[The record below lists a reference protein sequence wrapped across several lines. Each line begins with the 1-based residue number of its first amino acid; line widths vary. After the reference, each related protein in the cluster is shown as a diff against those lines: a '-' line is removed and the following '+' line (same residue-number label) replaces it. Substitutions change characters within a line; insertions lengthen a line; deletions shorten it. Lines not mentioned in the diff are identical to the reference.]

1 MALKKFTQLTEAEF
15 NLVFQ
20 TWEDCYEYLLG
31 IQKVSLIS
39 KSEKCPECGQVF
51 TRETL
56 NKRKTC
62 TGKYVLSHKL
72 ERGTGDCCGKNILSP
87 KLYFFANVKKEIT
100 SKDRDE
106 SGKPIKKIVE
116 KTIYPFNTR
125 YDSQLLGV
133 FKIIWGIL
141 TGNLPQYETSKGIEV
156 EMRRFWI
163 IKEDSDIITPKEF
176 FIKVQEIIQYK
187 NALNNTEFMGVVKS
201 NIISPEIP
209 VVTAPS
215 TVATAST
222 VTTASAI
229 AATNPE
235 AEYEP
240 PKGLSEQ
247 ALKIHKMVH
256 KACSR
261 ETDIIR
267 INAIRYAGYMALIGL
282 KKASST
288 FEENISEKVL
298 REMPGFSSITE
309 IDSLSS
315 ICYTTFTMFD
325 SDSIVDKL
333 IPQPK
338 KVVENKVILSTE
350 LDEIFYKSPKRDFGK
365 KEYFWTID
373 DFKSVVQEQ
382 LGFDLS
388 EDQIEKYFESKS
400 K

>member
-39 KSEKCPECGQVF
+39 KSEKCPECGQIF

-106 SGKPIKKIVE
+106 SGKHIKKIVE

-141 TGNLPQYETSKGIEV
+141 TGNLPQYETPKGIEV
-156 EMRRFWI
+156 EMKRFWI

-176 FIKVQEIIQYK
+176 FVKVQEIIQYK
-187 NALNNTEFMGVVKS
+187 NALNNTEFMGVVRS

-209 VVTAPS
+209 VVTAS
-215 TVATAST
+215 TVAT
-222 VTTASAI
+222 TTN
-229 AATNPE
+229 TNPE

-247 ALKIHKMVH
+247 ALKIHKMVYE
-256 KACSR
+256 ACSK
-261 ETDIIR
+261 ETDITR
-267 INAIRYAGYMALIGL
+267 IDAIRFAGYMALIGL
-282 KKASST
+282 KKVSS
-288 FEENISEKVL
+288 FEENIFEKVL
-298 REMPGFSSITE
+298 KEMPGFSSTVE
-309 IDSLSS
+309 IENLSS
-315 ICYTTFTMFD
+315 TCYTSFTMFD

-333 IPQPK
+333 IPQPQ
-338 KVVENKVILSTE
+338 KVVENKVILSIE
-350 LDEIFYKSPKRDFGK
+350 LDEIFNKSPKRDFGK
-365 KEYFWTID
+365 KEFFWTIS
-373 DFKSVVQEQ
+373 DFKAVVQEQ

-388 EDQIEKYFESKS
+388 EDQIERYFESKS

>member
-1 MALKKFTQLTEAEF
+1 MALKKFTQLTESEF
-15 NLVFQ
+15 NSVFK

-39 KSEKCPECGQVF
+39 KGEKCPECGQVL
-51 TRETL
+51 TKETL
-56 NKRKTC
+56 NKKKTC

-72 ERGTGDCCGKNILSP
+72 VRGAGDCCGKNILSP
-87 KLYFFANVKKEIT
+87 KLYFNTKVQKVITTKE
-100 SKDRDE
+100 RDL
-106 SGKPIKKIVE
+106 SGKPVEKIVE
-116 KTIYPFNTR
+116 KTIFPFNTR

-156 EMRRFWI
+156 EMKRFWI
-163 IKEDSDIITPKEF
+163 VKEDSDIITPKEF

-201 NIISPEIP
+201 DLISAEVP
-209 VVTAPS
+209 VVVS
-215 TVATAST
+215 TVSS
-222 VTTASAI
+222 VTTAAI
-229 AATNPE
+229 NPE

-247 ALKIHKMVH
+247 ALKIHKMVYE
-256 KACSR
+256 ACSK
-261 ETDIIR
+261 ETDITR
-267 INAIRYAGYMALIGL
+267 INAIRYAGYMALVGL
-282 KKASST
+282 KKVSSP
-288 FEENISEKVL
+288 FDEGVCIPEKVL
-298 REMPGFSSITE
+298 REMPGFSNPIE
-309 IDSLSS
+309 IDNLSS
-315 ICYTTFTMFD
+315 TFYTSFTMFN

-333 IPQPK
+333 IPQPQ

-350 LDEIFYKSPKRDFGK
+350 LDEVFNKSPKRDFGK
-365 KEYFWTID
+365 KEFFWTIS
-373 DFKSVVQEQ
+373 DFKAVVQEQ

-388 EDQIEKYFESKS
+388 EDQIERYFESKS

>member
-156 EMRRFWI
+156 EMKRFWI

-176 FIKVQEIIQYK
+176 FVKVQEIIQYK
-187 NALNNTEFMGVVKS
+187 NALNNTEFMGVVRS

-209 VVTAPS
+209 TVTAPS
-215 TVATAST
+215 TVATAS
-222 VTTASAI
+222 AI
-229 AATNPE
+229 AAINPE

-247 ALKIHKMVH
+247 ASKIHKMVY

-261 ETDIIR
+261 ETDITR
-267 INAIRYAGYMALIGL
+267 KYAIKYAGYMALVGL
-282 KKASST
+282 KKVSST

-315 ICYTTFTMFD
+315 ICYTSFTMCD

-338 KVVENKVILSTE
+338 KVVENKVILSIE

-365 KEYFWTID
+365 KEFFWTIS
-373 DFKSVVQEQ
+373 DFKAVVQEQ

-388 EDQIEKYFESKS
+388 EDQIERYFESKS

>member
-15 NLVFQ
+15 NMVFQ

-39 KSEKCPECGQVF
+39 KGEKCPECGQVL
-51 TRETL
+51 TKETL

-87 KLYFFANVKKEIT
+87 KLYFFTNVKKEIT
-100 SKDRDE
+100 SKDRDV
-106 SGKPIKKIVE
+106 SGKPVKKIVE
-116 KTIYPFNTR
+116 KTIFPFNTR

-156 EMRRFWI
+156 ELKRFWI
-163 IKEDSDIITPKEF
+163 VKENQDKITPKEF
-176 FIKVQEIIQYK
+176 FVKVQEIIQYK

-201 NIISPEIP
+201 DLISPEIP
-209 VVTAPS
+209 VA
-215 TVATAST
+215 
-222 VTTASAI
+222 TASAI
-229 AATNPE
+229 EATTDT
-235 AEYEP
+235 EYEP

-247 ALKIHKMVH
+247 ALKIHKMVYE
-256 KACSR
+256 ACSR
-261 ETDIIR
+261 ESDITR

-282 KKASST
+282 KKVSSS
-288 FEENISEKVL
+288 FEENIPEKVL
-298 REMPGFSSITE
+298 REMPGFSSLTE
-309 IDSLSS
+309 IDNLSS
-315 ICYTTFTMFD
+315 TFYTSFTMFD

-333 IPQPK
+333 IPQPQ

-350 LDEIFYKSPKRDFGK
+350 LDEVFNKSPKRDFGK

-373 DFKSVVQEQ
+373 DFKAVVQEQ

>member
-1 MALKKFTQLTEAEF
+1 MALKKFTQLTESEF
-15 NLVFQ
+15 NSVFQ

-39 KSEKCPECGQVF
+39 KSEKCPECGQIF

-87 KLYFFANVKKEIT
+87 KLYFNTKVQKVITTKE
-100 SKDRDE
+100 RDL
-106 SGKPIKKIVE
+106 SGKPVKKIVE

-141 TGNLPQYETSKGIEV
+141 TGNLPQYETPKGIEV
-156 EMRRFWI
+156 EMKRFWI
-163 IKEDSDIITPKEF
+163 MKEDSDIITPKEF

-201 NIISPEIP
+201 NLISPEIP
-209 VVTAPS
+209 TVTASP
-215 TVATAST
+215 

-229 AATNPE
+229 AATTTNSNPE

-247 ALKIHKMVH
+247 ASKIHKMVY

-261 ETDIIR
+261 ETDITR
-267 INAIRYAGYMALIGL
+267 KYAIKYAGYMALVGL
-282 KKASST
+282 KKVSST

-338 KVVENKVILSTE
+338 KVVENKIILSIE

-365 KEYFWTID
+365 KEYFWTIN
-373 DFKSVVQEQ
+373 DFKTVVQEK

>member
-15 NLVFQ
+15 NTVFK

-39 KSEKCPECGQVF
+39 KCEKCPECGQVL
-51 TRETL
+51 TKETL
-56 NKRKTC
+56 NRRRTS

-72 ERGTGDCCGKNILSP
+72 VRGAGDCCGKNLPSP
-87 KLYFFANVKKEIT
+87 KLYFNTKVQKVIT
-100 SKDRDE
+100 TKDRDL

-116 KTIYPFNTR
+116 KTIFPFNTR

-156 EMRRFWI
+156 EMKRFWI
-163 IKEDSDIITPKEF
+163 VKENQDKITPKEF
-176 FIKVQEIIQYK
+176 FVKVQEIIQYK

-201 NIISPEIP
+201 DLILAEVP

-215 TVATAST
+215 TVA
-222 VTTASAI
+222 AI
-229 AATNPE
+229 NPE

-240 PKGLSEQ
+240 PTGLSGQ
-247 ALKIHKMVH
+247 ALKIHKMVYE
-256 KACSR
+256 ACSK
-261 ETDIIR
+261 ETDITR
-267 INAIRYAGYMALIGL
+267 INAIRYAGYMALVGL
-282 KKASST
+282 KKASSLLD
-288 FEENISEKVL
+288 EGVSEKVL
-298 REMPGFSSITE
+298 KEMPGFSNSIE
-309 IDSLSS
+309 IDNLSS
-315 ICYTTFTMFD
+315 TFYTSFTMFN

-333 IPQPK
+333 IPQPQ

-350 LDEIFYKSPKRDFGK
+350 LDEIFNKSPKRDFGK
-365 KEYFWTID
+365 KEFFWTIS
-373 DFKSVVQEQ
+373 DFKAVVQEQ

-388 EDQIEKYFESKS
+388 EDQVEKYFESKS

>member
-15 NLVFQ
+15 NSVFQ

-39 KSEKCPECGQVF
+39 KGEKCPECGQVL
-51 TRETL
+51 TKETL
-56 NKRKTC
+56 NRRRTS

-87 KLYFFANVKKEIT
+87 KLYFNTKVQKVIT

-106 SGKPIKKIVE
+106 DGKPIKKIVE
-116 KTIYPFNTR
+116 KTIFPFNTR

-156 EMRRFWI
+156 EMKRFWI
-163 IKEDSDIITPKEF
+163 MKEDSDKITPKEF
-176 FIKVQEIIQYK
+176 FVKVQEVIQYK
-187 NALNNTEFMGVVKS
+187 NALNNTEFMGVVRS

-209 VVTAPS
+209 VATAS
-215 TVATAST
+215 SVATA
-222 VTTASAI
+222 AI
-229 AATNPE
+229 NPE

-247 ALKIHKMVH
+247 ASKIHRMVYE
-256 KACSR
+256 ACSK
-261 ETDIIR
+261 ETDITR
-267 INAIRYAGYMALIGL
+267 IDAIRYAGYMALVGL
-282 KKASST
+282 KKVSSI
-288 FEENISEKVL
+288 EENISEKVL
-298 REMPGFSSITE
+298 REMPGFSNSIE
-309 IDSLSS
+309 IDNLSS
-315 ICYTTFTMFD
+315 TFYTSFTMFN
-325 SDSIVDKL
+325 SDSIVDTL
-333 IPQPK
+333 IPQPQ
-338 KVVENKVILSTE
+338 KVVESKVILSTE
-350 LDEIFYKSPKRDFGK
+350 LDEIFNKSPKRDFGK
-365 KEYFWTID
+365 KEFFWTIS
-373 DFKSVVQEQ
+373 DFKEVVQEQ